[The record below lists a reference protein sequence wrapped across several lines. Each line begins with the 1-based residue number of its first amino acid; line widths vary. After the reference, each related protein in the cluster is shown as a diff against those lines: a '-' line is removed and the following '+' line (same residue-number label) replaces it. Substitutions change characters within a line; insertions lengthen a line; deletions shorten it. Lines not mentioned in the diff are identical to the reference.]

1 LSIAREEGKEKAKYI
16 SRAYCI
22 LTCQEVRET
31 FADHQQINPN
41 VNGERAA
48 SEVAEVPQA

>member
-22 LTCQEVRET
+22 LTCQEVRGIC
-31 FADHQQINPN
+31 ADHQQIDPSVN
-41 VNGERAA
+41 VERAA